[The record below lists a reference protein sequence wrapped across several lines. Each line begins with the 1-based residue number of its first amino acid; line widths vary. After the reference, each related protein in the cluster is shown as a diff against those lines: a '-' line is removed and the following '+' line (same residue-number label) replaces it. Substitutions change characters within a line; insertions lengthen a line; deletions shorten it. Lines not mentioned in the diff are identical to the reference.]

1 MSEAADAY
9 AAKAE
14 RIAAMLREAGAEAA
28 ARALLEK
35 AERRKLVEKDAK
47 PQHYTSRTR
56 IGREVIP

>member
-1 MSEAADAY
+1 MSETADAY
-9 AAKAE
+9 AIKAE

-35 AERRKLVEKDAK
+35 AERRKS
-47 PQHYTSRTR
+47 QHYTSRTR